1 MNDTAEKI
9 LDTDAFGGFDIRALP
24 EYAHSI
30 GTGYQ
35 SIFVHLARN
44 LPRDYPTI
52 LLKIMATYC
61 YAPLNAAGQH
71 GGQCAATQSEETKQ
85 T

>member
-35 SIFVHLARN
+35 EHICALGAEFSERVSDDLAQ
-44 LPRDYPTI
+44 DYGD
-52 LLKIMATYC
+52 LLLRPPECRGTAWGTMCSDA
-61 YAPLNAAGQH
+61 
-71 GGQCAATQSEETKQ
+71 E
-85 T
+85 